1 MGVSVCVCVRERE
14 RERERVGGRG
24 GGEPD
29 GDQKKSATK
38 QLRRKTPYI
47 DLEKD
52 RKI

>member
-1 MGVSVCVCVRERE
+1 MCVRERE
-14 RERERVGGRG
+14 RQREWG
-24 GGEPD
+24 GGGGGKEEPD
-29 GDQKKSATK
+29 GDRRNSDK